1 VAPGGTVDLS
11 KLSTGD
17 KVIAGSGI
25 ALFIFSFFPWFGL
38 DTGFGSY
45 SESGW
50 SSIFSMFAILVGMAM
65 VAVILLP
72 MFGVDL
78 PELGMPWSQ
87 ILFIAGIVAAALVLL
102 QLLIGSST
110 SGVDLDRKIGVFIGL
125 LAAAGLAAGGFLKK
139 QEGDGGGAAAG
150 PPTSF

>member
-1 VAPGGTVDLS
+1 MDLS
-11 KLSTGD
+11 KLTTGD

-50 SSIFSMFAILVGMAM
+50 SSIFSLFAILIGMAM

-72 MFGVDL
+72 MFGVEL
-78 PELGMPWSQ
+78 PELGQSWSQ
-87 ILFIAGIVAAALVLL
+87 ILFIAGIVAGVLILL

-110 SGVDLDRKIGVFIGL
+110 AGVDLDRKVGVFLGL
-125 LAAAGLAAGGFLKK
+125 LAGIGLAGGGVLKK
-139 QEGDGGGAAAG
+139 QEAEGGGAAAG

>member
-1 VAPGGTVDLS
+1 MDIS

-25 ALFIFSFFPWFGL
+25 ALLVFSFFPWFGI
-38 DTGFGSY
+38 DVAGGFASY

-50 SSIFSMFAILVGMAM
+50 SSPFSLIAILLGIAM
-65 VAVILLP
+65 VAAVVLP
-72 MFGVDL
+72 AFGVEL
-78 PELGMPWSQ
+78 PDTGMPRSQ

-110 SGVDLDRKIGVFIGL
+110 AGVDLDRKIGVFLGL
-125 LAAAGLAAGGFLKK
+125 LAALGLAGGGFLTK
-139 QEGDGGGAAAG
+139 QEGDEGAGGAA
-150 PPTSF
+150 PPTTF

>member
-1 VAPGGTVDLS
+1 MDLS
-11 KLSTGD
+11 KLTTGD

-50 SSIFSMFAILVGMAM
+50 SSIFSLFAILIGMAM

-72 MFGVDL
+72 MFGVEL
-78 PELGMPWSQ
+78 PELGQSWSQ
-87 ILFIAGIVAAALVLL
+87 ILFIAGIVAGVLILL
-102 QLLIGSST
+102 QLL
-110 SGVDLDRKIGVFIGL
+110 DRQQHGRRRPGPEDRRVPRPARRHRTRRWRLPQEAGRRRRRRGRRASHVL
-125 LAAAGLAAGGFLKK
+125 LS
-139 QEGDGGGAAAG
+139 
-150 PPTSF
+150 PTS

>member
-1 VAPGGTVDLS
+1 MDLS

>member
-1 VAPGGTVDLS
+1 VDLS